1 MHFYLIYLKVIYYI
15 IILNLVTFN
24 YNIAMNSTLI
34 QNDELDLLTLDT
46 QILGLGSFIIDK
58 IDNIETLS
66 NREEIKI
73 LINRLFEIYSYKLV
87 ALNNKV
93 KEMSKLDSEKDKKL
107 TDEYSKRLDGLS
119 IIITYLLNYK
129 SMAKSIKSKKTN

>member
-1 MHFYLIYLKVIYYI
+1 
-15 IILNLVTFN
+15 
-24 YNIAMNSTLI
+24 MNSTLL

-66 NREEIKI
+66 NREEIKT

>member
-1 MHFYLIYLKVIYYI
+1 
-15 IILNLVTFN
+15 
-24 YNIAMNSTLI
+24 MNSTLI